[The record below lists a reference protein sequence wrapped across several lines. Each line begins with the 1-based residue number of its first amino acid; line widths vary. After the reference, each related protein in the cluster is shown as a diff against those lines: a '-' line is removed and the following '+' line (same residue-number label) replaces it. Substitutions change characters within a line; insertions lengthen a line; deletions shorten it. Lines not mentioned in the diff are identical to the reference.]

1 MFSGIWRKAKKKN
14 MKKERKFG
22 LKEFPRP
29 LKPVY
34 GGVGKDME
42 ESEAEFRAETQE
54 TTGIHEGNA
63 AGRI

>member
-1 MFSGIWRKAKKKN
+1 
-14 MKKERKFG
+14 
-22 LKEFPRP
+22 
-29 LKPVY
+29 VY